1 MSGPA
6 STNGGALA
14 AVSALRSR
22 VRRALV
28 VERCAQA
35 VAFGVAAIAC
45 AALVDRVLRLPPPAR
60 AAELAALLAGGAAW
74 AWLRV
79 IPALRFRPPLVE
91 VALRL
96 ERGSPEAAGKLA
108 TGTEIELSATPD
120 GARRGEGVSAAFAAL
135 AVERAGEVATV
146 AAPHRV
152 DVRPARRALG
162 LAAIALVAAT
172 ALALLSPATA
182 RIALLRLVTPFSD
195 VQWPARTMVEPA
207 MAGTVHPRGAALAL
221 RARAVRG
228 DPVRMRV
235 EAEYRLLRDGS
246 GEWRTVTL
254 TAQPDG
260 TFERLVDSDADAAEV
275 VFRTEDMETLPV
287 TVRLLPPPSVVSA
300 TVRAEP
306 PAYLRGVVEP
316 REAELGDGTDRR
328 ATLSPPVLAGSR
340 ITLVARMEGTAPPPE
355 EPEARAAWLARAVSL
370 GDGDGT
376 AGSVEF
382 TAIPGDDGGATWTI
396 GWEAFGRG
404 VLELRPEGA
413 EGIAATQRI
422 AFEVPTV
429 EDAPPAVAIVRPE
442 SDESVTAA
450 AVPELVAEA
459 RDDLGVTRM
468 WMEIA
473 VVRDGKERRAGEDV
487 QGPAGTASRLE
498 HRLSIAATGAQ
509 PGDSVVCTA
518 RALDAFE
525 RAGVPRAPVS
535 GTPRVFRVISATELA
550 DQVRSRLGQMR
561 EAADRL
567 RDEQRATAQSM
578 ESLAEAATDQDRA
591 QAAGRQARMADRIGS
606 FERSLG
612 DLSARLERNG
622 AGEDGLQEALEEAAR
637 LARSAGT
644 EAQRATESAKER
656 ERASEAASAARSAEA
671 SLSDLAASLARDRET
686 AELSRRI
693 DRLAERID
701 AARKDTQQAASR
713 SVGKQRS
720 QLPEE
725 VRAQLDRAAQD
736 QREAAAEAREL
747 SEDLSRRA
755 DEAEREG
762 TREPGTAEALRAAQ
776 EEADKGGL
784 ARQLEQAAQQTAENQ
799 MQSAQ
804 RSQAQ
809 ARQAVERMQEAMRS
823 QRRRR
828 AAELERRITESIEAI
843 RALLAGTERRS
854 LPLQRLEPADAD
866 GASREAAE
874 VLGLSRNAGGVAETV
889 AASGG
894 EMSRTASLVARGAER
909 LDGCAVSLRAL
920 PADLPAARGALED
933 ARTSFQEALAAAE
946 KAKSDAERAAE
957 DRRREELRDA
967 YSKVLDRQRGAR
979 AGTEGILPAPGA
991 PLERRAFVES
1001 KRLAADQQQ
1010 VGAMLRELGARAD
1023 IAGSELYAASN
1034 DELLAASASAERELG
1049 EPAPSARTVLSQR
1062 EVESGIAAVM
1072 EALADPPEPEDPF
1085 AEAPRKEGGQGGGGQ
1100 QQQQKG
1106 EARVPPIAE
1115 LRLLRTMAQR
1125 VLDDTAAAAA
1135 LPDPDRPA
1143 YLERVA
1149 QRQAR
1154 ILDLGERWSKAMKE
1168 ERERSGQS
1176 APPQRREGAP

>member
-1 MSGPA
+1 MNAPGATGP
-6 STNGGALA
+6 GALA
-14 AVSALRSR
+14 AVAALRSR
-22 VRRALV
+22 IRRALV
-28 VERCAQA
+28 VERSAQA
-35 VAFGVAAIAC
+35 VAFGIAAVAC
-45 AALVDRVLRLPPPAR
+45 AALVDWLLRLPPPAR
-60 AAELAALLAGGAAW
+60 AAELAALLGGGVAW
-74 AWLRV
+74 AWFRV

-96 ERGSPEAAGKLA
+96 ERGAPEAVGRLA
-108 TGTEIELSATPD
+108 TGTEIEATASMD
-120 GARRGEGVSAAFAAL
+120 GAHGGDPGSTALAAL
-135 AVERAGEVATV
+135 AVARAGELAAA
-146 AAPHRV
+146 AAPSRV
-152 DVRPARRALG
+152 DRGPARRALT
-162 LAAIALVAAT
+162 LAALAAAAA
-172 ALALLSPATA
+172 ALALLSTTTA
-182 RIALLRLVTPFSD
+182 RTALLRLVTPYSD

-207 MAGTVHPRGAALAL
+207 MASTVHPRGAALAL

-228 DPVRMRV
+228 DPARMRV
-235 EAEYRLLRDGS
+235 EAEYRLLRAGA

-275 VFRTEDMETLPV
+275 VFRTEDMETLPI
-287 TVRLLPPPSVVSA
+287 TVRLLPPPSVASA
-300 TVRAEP
+300 TVRIEP
-306 PAYLRGVVEP
+306 PAYLRGTVDA
-316 REAELGDGTDRR
+316 READLGDGTDRR

-340 ITLVARMEGTAPPPE
+340 VTLVARMEGTAPPPV
-355 EPEARAAWLARAVSL
+355 EPEARSAWLSRTVTL
-370 GDGDGT
+370 GDAPTGPVDLAVVPGDGGT
-376 AGSVEF
+376 S
-382 TAIPGDDGGATWTI
+382 TWTI
-396 GWEAFGRG
+396 EWEAAGRG

-413 EGIAATQRI
+413 EGIAASERI

-429 EDAPPAVAIVRPE
+429 EDAPPVVAIVRPE
-442 SDESVTAA
+442 ADESVTTA
-450 AVPELVAEA
+450 AVPDLVAEA
-459 RDDLGVTRM
+459 RDDLGVTRT
-468 WMEIA
+468 WMEVA
-473 VVRDGKERRAGEDV
+473 VVRDGTERRAGDDI
-487 QGPAGTASRLE
+487 QGPTGTACRLE

-518 RALDAFE
+518 RAVDAFE
-525 RAGVPRAPVS
+525 RAGAPRAPVS

-550 DQVRSRLGQMR
+550 EQVRSRLGQMR

-567 RDEQRATAQSM
+567 RDEQRATVRSM
-578 ESLAEAATDQDRA
+578 ESLAEAATEQDRA

-606 FERSLG
+606 FERSLA

-622 AGEDGLQEALEEAAR
+622 AGEDGLRESLDEASR

-644 EAQRATESAKER
+644 DAQRATEAAKEA
-656 ERASEAASAARSAEA
+656 ERAAEAASAARTAEA

-701 AARKDTQQAASR
+701 AARKDTQEAASR

-720 QLPEE
+720 QLPED

-755 DEAEREG
+755 DEAERDG
-762 TREPGTAEALRAAQ
+762 AREPGTAEALRAAQ

-828 AAELERRITESIEAI
+828 AAELERRIAESIDAI

-854 LPLQRLEPADAD
+854 LPLQRLEPGDAD

-874 VLGLSRNAGGVAETV
+874 VLGLSRNAGGVAEAV
-889 AASGG
+889 AAPGG
-894 EMSRTASLVARGAER
+894 EMARTASLVARGAEQ
-909 LDGCAVSLRAL
+909 LDGCAVSLRAV
-920 PADLPAARGALED
+920 PAGLPAARGSLED

-979 AGTEGILPAPGA
+979 AATEGILPAPGA
-991 PLERRAFVES
+991 SLGRRAFVES
-1001 KRLAADQQQ
+1001 RRLAADQQQ
-1010 VGAMLRELGARAD
+1010 VGAMLRELRERAD
-1023 IAGSELYAASN
+1023 IAGSELYSASN
-1034 DELLAASASAERELG
+1034 EELLAASASAERELG
-1049 EPAPSARTVLSQR
+1049 EPAPSARTVLAQR

-1085 AEAPRKEGGQGGGGQ
+1085 AEAPRKDGGQGGGGQ

-1106 EARVPPIAE
+1106 QGRVPPIAE

-1125 VLDDTAAAAA
+1125 VLDDTSAAAT
-1135 LPDPDRPA
+1135 LPEQDRPA

-1168 ERERSGQS
+1168 ERERSGQD
-1176 APPQRREGAP
+1176 APPPRREGAP

>member
-1 MSGPA
+1 MSGPGA
-6 STNGGALA
+6 RSQGALA
-14 AVSALRSR
+14 AVAALRSR

-28 VERCAQA
+28 TERCAQA
-35 VAFGVAAIAC
+35 VAFGVAAVAC
-45 AALVDRVLRLPPPAR
+45 AAAVDRVLRLPPPAR
-60 AAELAALLAGGAAW
+60 AMELAALLAGGAAW

-96 ERGSPEAAGKLA
+96 ERGAPEAAGRLA
-108 TGTEIELSATPD
+108 TGTELEGSGAAPESSAGRAGP
-120 GARRGEGVSAAFAAL
+120 APLAAL
-135 AVERAGEVATV
+135 AVARADEVAAV
-146 AAPHRV
+146 AAPGRV
-152 DVRPARRALG
+152 DARPARRALG
-162 LAAIALVAAT
+162 LAAAAIVGAST
-172 ALALLSPATA
+172 LALLSPETA

-228 DPVRMRV
+228 EPATMRV
-235 EAEYRLLRDGS
+235 EAEYRLLRGGS

-254 TAQPDG
+254 SAQPDG
-260 TFERLVDSDADAAEV
+260 TFERLVESDADSAEI

-287 TVRLLPPPSVVSA
+287 TVRLLPPPSVLSA
-300 TVRAEP
+300 TVRVEP
-306 PAYLRGVVEP
+306 PDYLRGAVEV
-316 REAELGDGTDRR
+316 READLGDGTDRR
-328 ATLSPPVLAGSR
+328 ATLTPPVLAGSKV
-340 ITLVARMEGTAPPPE
+340 TLVARMQGASTPPG
-355 EPEARAAWLARAVSL
+355 EPQALAAWVARTVSL
-370 GDGDGT
+370 G
-376 AGSVEF
+376 E
-382 TAIPGDDGGATWTI
+382 DGGAPGAVGFASAAGEDGTSSWTI
-396 GWEAFGRG
+396 AWEAAGHG

-413 EGIAATQRI
+413 EGIAATGRI

-429 EDAPPAVAIVRPE
+429 EDAPPSVAIVRPE
-442 SDESVTAA
+442 ADESVTAA
-450 AVPELVAEA
+450 AMPELVAEA
-459 RDDLGVTRM
+459 RDDLGVTRT
-468 WMEIA
+468 WMEVA
-473 VVRDGKERRAGEDV
+473 VVRDGKERRAGTDV
-487 QGPAGTASRLE
+487 EGSTGTSARIE

-518 RALDAFE
+518 RAVDAFV
-525 RAGVPRAPVS
+525 RAGVARTPVA
-535 GTPRVFRVISATELA
+535 GTPRVFRVISTTELA
-550 DQVRSRLGQMR
+550 EQVRSRLGQMR

-578 ESLAEAATDQDRA
+578 ESLAAAATVQDRA

-606 FERSLG
+606 FERSLA
-612 DLSARLERNG
+612 DLSGRLERND
-622 AGEDGLQEALEEAAR
+622 AGEDGLREALDEASR
-637 LARSAGT
+637 LARAAGT
-644 EAQRATESAKER
+644 EAQRATESVKE
-656 ERASEAASAARSAEA
+656 EARAAEAAVAARSAEA
-671 SLSDLAASLARDRET
+671 ALSDLAASLARDRET

-701 AARKDTQQAASR
+701 AARRDTQQAASR

-725 VRAQLDRAAQD
+725 VRERLDRAAQD

-747 SEDLSRRA
+747 SEDLARRA
-755 DEAEREG
+755 GEAERDG

-804 RSQAQ
+804 RSQSQ
-809 ARQAVERMQEAMRS
+809 ARQAVERMQDAMRS

-828 AAELERRITESIEAI
+828 AAELERRITEAIAAI
-843 RALLAGTERRS
+843 RDLLAGTERRS
-854 LPLQRLEPADAD
+854 LPLQRLEASDAAGVDREADA
-866 GASREAAE
+866 A
-874 VLGLSRNAGGVAETV
+874 LGLSRNAGAVAEAV

-894 EMSRTASLVARGAER
+894 EVARAATLVARGAER
-909 LDGCAVSLRAL
+909 LDGCAVSLRAQ
-920 PADLPAARGALED
+920 PADLPGARGALED

-946 KAKSDAERAAE
+946 KAKSEAERAAE

-967 YSKVLDRQRGAR
+967 YAKVLDRQRGAR

-991 PLERRAFVES
+991 ALDRRAFVES
-1001 KRLAADQQQ
+1001 RRLAADQQQ

-1072 EALADPPEPEDPF
+1072 EALADPPEPDDPF
-1085 AEAPRKEGGQGGGGQ
+1085 AEAPRKDGGQGGGG
-1100 QQQQKG
+1100 G
-1106 EARVPPIAE
+1106 EQRGQGDARVPPIAE

-1125 VLDDTAAAAA
+1125 VLDDTSAAAA
-1135 LPDPDRPA
+1135 LPDADRPA

-1154 ILDLGERWSKAMKE
+1154 ILELGERWSKAMKE
-1168 ERERSGQS
+1168 ERERSGDPAQR
-1176 APPQRREGAP
+1176 QRREGAP